1 MVYAQKSKL
10 WCGVV
15 QDPIIR
21 PLSELDAQS
30 LEALLEDIPL
40 WVKNP
45 DYDRVLAK
53 IYSLMHCTKF
63 SAAQVLIFSGT
74 AKVKLEHFRSSSSCP
89 LLDPLSC
96 SRICFGI

>member
-1 MVYAQKSKL
+1 MHRKL
-10 WCGVV
+10 SCGVV

-30 LEALLEDIPL
+30 LEALLQDIPL

-45 DYDRVLAK
+45 DYDRVLTK

-63 SAAQVLIFSGT
+63 SAAQVL
-74 AKVKLEHFRSSSSCP
+74 KLEHFISSSSCP

-96 SRICFGI
+96 SMICFEI